1 MYELKYRNEDEMK
14 EIKDTWMKS
23 IPNKWKMKKLSH
35 ISNIIT
41 GNTPSKKTNM
51 YYKNGNIPWIKPD
64 NIKED
69 YSISDT
75 KEKLNKEGVKI
86 ARIIPPDSA
95 IVCCIGTVGKVGV
108 NKEEATTNQQI
119 NSVVFDKK
127 NIWTNKYGIYSMIS
141 SRSDHEKYAT
151 KVVVAILNK
160 TQQGNIKMPFPE
172 IKEQQKIANFLD
184 IKTTQFDSIIS
195 KKEKLIEKLEEAKKS
210 LISEV
215 VTGKVKIVD
224 GKMIERKEDEMK
236 DSGVEWLGMMPK
248 NWEVTKAK
256 YYMDIIGGYSFN
268 TNEFSNEG
276 VQVIKIANLYKNKLS
291 LERQPTF
298 IAKENVKKYNQFIIN
313 KNDILISLTGT
324 LGKKD
329 YGYAVLIEDNTKYLL
344 NQRVGRIKIKKEI
357 DLFYALSVLKS
368 EIYLNQLYSYPSG
381 TKQANLS
388 NDDVLRPF
396 ILIPK
401 SNKEQ
406 IELSFL
412 LNTQTSK
419 LDNIIT
425 KTKSQIQKLKEA
437 KQSLISE
444 AVTGKIDLRDWE
456 IKN

>member
-1 MYELKYRNEDEMK
+1 
-14 EIKDTWMKS
+14 
-23 IPNKWKMKKLSH
+23 
-35 ISNIIT
+35 
-41 GNTPSKKTNM
+41 
-51 YYKNGNIPWIKPD
+51 
-64 NIKED
+64 
-69 YSISDT
+69 
-75 KEKLNKEGVKI
+75 
-86 ARIIPPDSA
+86 
-95 IVCCIGTVGKVGV
+95 
-108 NKEEATTNQQI
+108 
-119 NSVVFDKK
+119 
-127 NIWTNKYGIYSMIS
+127 
-141 SRSDHEKYAT
+141 
-151 KVVVAILNK
+151 
-160 TQQGNIKMPFPE
+160 
-172 IKEQQKIANFLD
+172 
-184 IKTTQFDSIIS
+184 
-195 KKEKLIEKLEEAKKS
+195 
-210 LISEV
+210 
-215 VTGKVKIVD
+215 
-224 GKMIERKEDEMK
+224 
-236 DSGVEWLGMMPK
+236 
-248 NWEVTKAK
+248 
-256 YYMDIIGGYSFN
+256 
-268 TNEFSNEG
+268 
-276 VQVIKIANLYKNKLS
+276 
-291 LERQPTF
+291 
-298 IAKENVKKYNQFIIN
+298 IN